1 MQETQETWGSI
12 PGLGR
17 SPGGGNGNLLRVLLT
32 EKSHRQRSLMGYSLW
47 GHKELNMTEYS
58 LTIIII
64 WFVTEWYLVRDLQL
78 KKGFPNGSYC
88 KESVCNARHLSLI
101 PRLGRSPGERNSYP
115 LQYSCQENFMDRR
128 ALQAAV
134 HGIAKGQTWLSN
146 KCFEVRDIVQNIDQS
161 LLNNI
166 S

>member
-17 SPGGGNGNLLRVLLT
+17 SPGGGNGNLLRAFLT

-47 GHKELNMTEYS
+47 GHKELNMTEHS

-64 WFVTEWYLVRDLQL
+64 WFVTGWCLVRDLQL

-88 KESVCNARHLSLI
+88 KESVCNARDLSLI
-101 PRLGRSPGERNSYP
+101 PRLGRSLEK
-115 LQYSCQENFMDRR
+115 
-128 ALQAAV
+128 
-134 HGIAKGQTWLSN
+134 GIATHSSILARRISWTDEPCRLQSMGLPR
-146 KCFEVRDIVQNIDQS
+146 VRHD
-161 LLNNI
+161 
-166 S
+166 